1 MAKVLDIDENI
12 IHRLFNSVLKIDLI
26 GLNGLK

>member
-12 IHRLFNSVLKIDLI
+12 IHRLHNSVLKINII
-26 GLNGLK
+26 GLNEN